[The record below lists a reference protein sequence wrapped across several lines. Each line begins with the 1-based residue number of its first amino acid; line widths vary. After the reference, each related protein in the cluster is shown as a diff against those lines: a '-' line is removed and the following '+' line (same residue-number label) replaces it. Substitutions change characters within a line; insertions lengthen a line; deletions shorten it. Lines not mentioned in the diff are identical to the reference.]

1 MRQAGEI
8 CGIGHDANCLM
19 DVCWIHTTEALRE
32 RIHWQGWEDRGMALP
47 LSIPFRQVVYRELIF
62 LSFVWKKLPLLR
74 ED

>member
-32 RIHWQGWEDRGMALP
+32 RIHWQGWDVLGSSL
-47 LSIPFRQVVYRELIF
+47 LSARIVAWHYRCQ
-62 LSFVWKKLPLLR
+62 SPSVK
-74 ED
+74 